1 MSWSVPI
8 PNDLNGDLTHYTVT
22 YYGEEIDTH
31 VRIVQ
36 LDTSSLGDMNV
47 TLTDLEEYTIYSINI
62 SVYTKVGRGPDYL
75 TYQRTIEDG
84 MFRFFLCI
92 IIYVVFSLHSLL
104 SFLIMLATGSLFLIF
119 PYVFISW
126 PFETFVF
133 LHYLFCRTFPID
145 YYFYLF

>member
-1 MSWSVPI
+1 MYLFDSSDVDLLSSLVPSSAVRNVSTTSPTSTSIHVSWSVPI

-36 LDTSSLGDMNV
+36 LNTSSLGDMNV

-62 SVYTKVGRGPDYL
+62 SVYTKVGRGPDFL

-84 MFRFFLCI
+84 MFSFYDYLCVFFSSFTSVKCT
-92 IIYVVFSLHSLL
+92 FS
-104 SFLIMLATGSLFLIF
+104 
-119 PYVFISW
+119 
-126 PFETFVF
+126 
-133 LHYLFCRTFPID
+133 
-145 YYFYLF
+145 

>member
-1 MSWSVPI
+1 MHSSNIYLLSSLVPSSAVRNVSTTSPTSTSIHVSWSVPI

-31 VRIVQ
+31 VRIIQ
-36 LDTSSLGDMNV
+36 LNTSSLGDMNV

-84 MFRFFLCI
+84 MFFI
-92 IIYVVFSLHSLL
+92 ICLFALL
-104 SFLIMLATGSLFLIF
+104 PNFPFGLYFDIFCSNLF
-119 PYVFISW
+119 
-126 PFETFVF
+126 
-133 LHYLFCRTFPID
+133 
-145 YYFYLF
+145 